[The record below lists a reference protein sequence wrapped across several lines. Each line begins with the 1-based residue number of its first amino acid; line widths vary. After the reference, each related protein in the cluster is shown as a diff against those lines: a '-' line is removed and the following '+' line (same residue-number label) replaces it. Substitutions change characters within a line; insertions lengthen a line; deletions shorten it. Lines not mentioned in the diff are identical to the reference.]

1 MSRRFSMR
9 IVLAAWST
17 IMLALMV
24 CGLAV
29 AMYFA
34 MRHTIVRAAD
44 ENLSGRLQEIGPF
57 IESRLHSRHA
67 NDLPHEFLV
76 HLAGLRPG
84 GDLLQVRSLDR
95 WIYRSPSIAPYQLV
109 PPIATDLEQP
119 RFATISVRGALLRTL
134 SAQVRVDGTLY
145 IVELAEPIGEYYTML
160 GHFSGLALWFL
171 PILLALAAAGGYW
184 LSRRA
189 LAPVEAISNTARE
202 ISARNLSLRLI
213 VPRTGDEIQRLSE
226 TLNGMIARLDD
237 AFKKIGDFT
246 SNAAHELRSPIAVIL
261 TTSELALRTG
271 GSESDLRQALDEI
284 RGEAVRTAALVEDL
298 MALARADAGHTEVL
312 QPLDLGEVVGDV
324 CRRGE
329 SLARAKHIE
338 FDTCITDGI
347 GATGD
352 GKALSRMFMIF
363 LDNAVKY
370 TPAGGKVLVSL
381 DRVDSS
387 AVCMIADTGI
397 GITAED
403 QLHVF
408 ERFYR
413 ADHARSRDS
422 GGSGLGLS
430 IARSIAEVHH
440 ARIDLESTVGRGTII
455 RIALPA
461 LDHTRVY

>member
-34 MRHTIVRAAD
+34 MRHTIVHAAD

-84 GDLLQVRSLDR
+84 GDLLQVRSRDQ

-109 PPIATDLEQP
+109 PPMVADLAEP
-119 RFATISVRGALLRTL
+119 RFATVTARGALLRTL
-134 SAQVRVDGTLY
+134 SAQIRVDGTLY
-145 IVELAEPIGEYYTML
+145 IVELAEPIGEYYAML
-160 GHFSGLALWFL
+160 GRFSGLALWFL

-189 LAPVEAISNTARE
+189 LAPVEAISTTARE
-202 ISARNLSLRLI
+202 ISARNLSLRLN

-226 TLNGMIARLDD
+226 TLNSMIARLDD

-284 RGEAVRTAALVEDL
+284 RGEAVRTAGLVEDL
-298 MALARADAGHTEVL
+298 MALARADAGQTEVM
-312 QPLDLGEVVGDV
+312 QPLDLGEVVGEV
-324 CRRGE
+324 CCRGE
-329 SLARAKHIE
+329 SLARAKQID
-338 FDTCITDGI
+338 FGTCIAAGVS
-347 GATGD
+347 AAGD
-352 GKALSRMFMIF
+352 RKALSRMFMIF
-363 LDNAVKY
+363 LDNAVRY
-370 TPAGGKVLVSL
+370 TPAGGKILVSV
-381 DRVDSS
+381 DRANSS
-387 AVCMIADTGI
+387 AVCTISDTGI
-397 GITAED
+397 GISAND

-430 IARSIAEVHH
+430 IARSIAEAHH
-440 ARIDLESTVGRGTII
+440 AQIGLESTVGRGTSV
-455 RIALPA
+455 RTVLPA
-461 LDHTRVY
+461 LDHTRIC